1 MNCDDNKYNLTMWQ
15 GSTFGLAITV
25 KDANNAVQNLS
36 SYTARMQIRPAYNSG
51 TVTETLTS
59 ANGEI
64 TITAETGN
72 VSLELAATRTAN
84 ISVDLDSSSKPP
96 RSTYVYDLELIDGA
110 GKVSKLL
117 FGDVVVY
124 GEVTRL

>member
-1 MNCDDNKYNLTMWQ
+1 MYCDDNKYNLSMWQ

-25 KDANNAVQNLS
+25 KDANNAVQNLT
-36 SYTARMQIRPAYNSG
+36 SYTARMQIRPGYNSS
-51 TVTETLTS
+51 TVTESLTS

-64 TITAETGN
+64 TITANTGN
-72 VSLELAATRTAN
+72 VSLELAASRTAN
-84 ISVDLDSSSKPP
+84 ISVDMESSSKPP
-96 RSTYVYDLELIDGA
+96 KTTYVYDLELVDGA

>member
-1 MNCDDNKYNLTMWQ
+1 M
-15 GSTFGLAITV
+15 
-25 KDANNAVQNLS
+25 
-36 SYTARMQIRPAYNSG
+36 
-51 TVTETLTS
+51 E
-59 ANGEI
+59 
-64 TITAETGN
+64 
-72 VSLELAATRTAN
+72 
-84 ISVDLDSSSKPP
+84 SSSKPP

>member
-1 MNCDDNKYNLTMWQ
+1 MSCDDNKYNLTMWQ

-25 KDANNAVQNLS
+25 KDANNAVQNLT
-36 SYTARMQIRPAYNSG
+36 SYTARMQIRPGYNSG

-64 TITAETGN
+64 LITAATGN
-72 VSLELAATRTAN
+72 VSIELAASRTAN
-84 ISVDLDSSSKPP
+84 IAVDMDSPSKPP
-96 RSTYVYDLELIDGA
+96 KSTYVYDIELIDNN

-117 FGDVVVY
+117 YGDVNVY
-124 GEVTRL
+124 GEVTR

>member
-1 MNCDDNKYNLTMWQ
+1 
-15 GSTFGLAITV
+15 
-25 KDANNAVQNLS
+25 
-36 SYTARMQIRPAYNSG
+36 MQIRPGYNSG

-64 TITAETGN
+64 LITAATGN
-72 VSLELAATRTAN
+72 VSIELAASRTAN
-84 ISVDLDSSSKPP
+84 IAVDMDSPSKPP
-96 RSTYVYDLELIDGA
+96 KSTYVYDLELIDGA

-117 FGDVVVY
+117 FGDVIVY

>member
-1 MNCDDNKYNLTMWQ
+1 MSCDDNKYNLTMWQ

-25 KDANNAVQNLS
+25 KDANNAVQNLT
-36 SYTARMQIRPAYNSG
+36 SYTARMQIRPGYNSG

-64 TITAETGN
+64 LITAATGN
-72 VSLELAATRTAN
+72 VSIELAASRTAN
-84 ISVDLDSSSKPP
+84 IAVDMDSPSKPP
-96 RSTYVYDLELIDGA
+96 KSTYVYDLELIDGA

-117 FGDVVVY
+117 FGDVIVY